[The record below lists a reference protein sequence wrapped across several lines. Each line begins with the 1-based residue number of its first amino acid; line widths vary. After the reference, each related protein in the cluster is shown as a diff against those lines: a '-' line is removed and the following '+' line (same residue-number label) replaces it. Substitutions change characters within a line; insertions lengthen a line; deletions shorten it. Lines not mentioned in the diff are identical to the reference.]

1 MRYATPEAFRA
12 ALEDRLENAQNET
25 VGVSRLRKR
34 VVFERLLARLTVQAA
49 GEWVL
54 KGGFALE
61 LRLDKLSRSTKD
73 MDVDWSL
80 GEEDATER
88 LLDAADLD
96 VGDMFE
102 FRLQRADPGEEI
114 DGGGRRWRATAL
126 LDGREFERI
135 LLDVTFAAEPIF
147 EPDTVMSFG
156 LLAFAGLNRV
166 QVRTLAIEQHL
177 AEKVHAYTRT
187 YAGDRPSSRVKD
199 LIDIDVIAATT
210 RIDSDRLRVALDTLF
225 AERDT
230 HHVPSKLPPPP
241 ENWARTWS
249 KLAANLPIPATLTP
263 GHQRAAR
270 FLDPILAGM
279 TTNHKWEPEA
289 GWHRRCVST
298 AESHA
303 RRRS

>member
-1 MRYATPEAFRA
+1 VRYATPEAFRA
-12 ALEDRLENAQNET
+12 ALEDRLKDAQNET
-25 VGVSRLRKR
+25 VGLSRLRKR
-34 VVFERLLARLTVQAA
+34 VAFERLLARLTAQAA

-61 LRLDKLSRSTKD
+61 LRLDELSRSTKD

-102 FRLQRADPGEEI
+102 FRLQRADPDEEL
-114 DGGGRRWRATAL
+114 DGGGQRWRATAL

-135 LLDVTFAAEPIF
+135 LIDVTFAAEPIF

-156 LLAFAGLNRV
+156 LLAFAGLDQIEV
-166 QVRTLAIEQHL
+166 KTLAIEQHL

-199 LIDIDVIAATT
+199 LVDIDVIAATT
-210 RIDSDRLRVALDTLF
+210 RIDSDRLRAALDALF
-225 AERDT
+225 AERAT
-230 HHVPSKLPPPP
+230 HPVPSELPPPP
-241 ENWARTWS
+241 QNWTATWG
-249 KLAANLPIPATLTP
+249 KLAANLPVPPTLAE
-263 GHQRAAR
+263 GHQTAAA
-270 FLDPILAGM
+270 FLDPVLAGAI
-279 TTNHKWEPEA
+279 THRRWEPET
-289 GWHRRCVST
+289 GWQPS
-298 AESHA
+298 
-303 RRRS
+303 

>member
-12 ALEDRLENAQNET
+12 ALEDRLKDAQNET
-25 VGVSRLRKR
+25 VGLSRLRKR
-34 VVFERLLARLTVQAA
+34 VVFERLLARMTAQAA

-61 LRLDKLSRSTKD
+61 LRLDELSRSTKD

-80 GEEDATER
+80 GEEDATEH

-96 VGDMFE
+96 LGDMFE
-102 FRLQRADPGEEI
+102 FRLQRTDPDEEL
-114 DGGGRRWRATAL
+114 DGGGQRWRATAL
-126 LDGREFERI
+126 LNGREFERI
-135 LLDVTFAAEPIF
+135 LIDVTFAAEPIF

-156 LLAFAGLNRV
+156 LLAFAGLDQV

-210 RIDSDRLRVALDTLF
+210 RIDSDRLRTALDALF
-225 AERDT
+225 TERAT
-230 HHVPSKLPPPP
+230 HTVPSNLPRPPQ
-241 ENWARTWS
+241 NWAATWS
-249 KLAANLPIPATLTP
+249 KLAANLPVPPTLAE
-263 GHQRAAR
+263 GHQTAAT
-270 FLDPILAGM
+270 FLDPILAGT
-279 TTNHKWEPEA
+279 TTNHKWEPA
-289 GWHRRCVST
+289 TGWGRQLGDRR
-298 AESHA
+298 
-303 RRRS
+303 